1 MQGRNGKGLKTFQ
14 WAKSNANGTSLAAAA
29 LLIKPAAFE
38 VITSSGQVY
47 SITSADLP
55 MEERYSKGVQL
66 IPAMLGDTVAQVRM
80 L

>member
-1 MQGRNGKGLKTFQ
+1 MPMIARVMSTS
-14 WAKSNANGTSLAAAA
+14 AKVNATLAGAWVVVQASL
-29 LLIKPAAFE
+29 PAAFE